1 MGDRLRR
8 EISNRARGRCEYCR
22 LPEHCSVLSF
32 DLEHVIAEK
41 HGGETVLQNL
51 AYACRYCNA
60 YKGPNIAGIDPETG
74 HVVTLFH
81 PRQDRWED
89 HFRWNGPELVGQTA
103 VGRATIQVL
112 RMNHPEMVALR
123 KSLLRE
129 GIRL

>member
-1 MGDRLRR
+1 M
-8 EISNRARGRCEYCR
+8 
-22 LPEHCSVLSF
+22 LSF
-32 DLEHVIAEK
+32 ELEHVIAEK

-60 YKGPNIAGIDPETG
+60 YKGPNIAGIDPQTG

-81 PRQDRWED
+81 PRQDRWDD

-123 KSLLRE
+123 KSLLKE